1 MGGGQR
7 LGVLELRL
15 DLRPL
20 LRRDAG
26 GEEDRID
33 AEPLGEPG
41 DGRLRRARLA
51 ALDLADVL
59 LREARA
65 RELRLREA
73 GRHAQRA
80 HALAEA
86 GARQS
91 GAGDVAVSCMP
102 ISVNVA
108 FRSPALPRSG
118 DVLLPLRSQV
128 TRSPNHLTWLLDFSG
143 HGSYSQAHTA
153 DDRTPDRMRGHH
165 RRIGRRAQDERG
177 WAAEPR
183 FAGSPPREG
192 VASNGKRPRSRSRG
206 RFRVRGEKPTV
217 SPRVPPSLLPCTS
230 TPQLAYGRMN
240 RPSALEPSRSLSVLR
255 DGLDG
260 CVRFGVLRP
269 RPRADGRGRT
279 RRRLRRR
286 RCRPRRGAR
295 ARSRA

>member
-1 MGGGQR
+1 MGGRQR

-33 AEPLGEPG
+33 AELLGEPG
-41 DGRLRRARLA
+41 DGGLRGARLA

-59 LREARA
+59 LREALPASCVWVRPADTRKRA
-65 RELRLREA
+65 
-73 GRHAQRA
+73 Q
-80 HALAEA
+80 ALAEA
-86 GARQS
+86 GPARWAQTKWRSRACPYQS
-91 GAGDVAVSCMP
+91 TSLSAP
-102 ISVNVA
+102 P
-108 FRSPALPRSG
+108 RSPAGGCPAPASE
-118 DVLLPLRSQV
+118 SSN
-128 TRSPNHLTWLLDFSG
+128 RSPNHLTWLLDFSG

-217 SPRVPPSLLPCTS
+217 PPACPPSLC
-230 TPQLAYGRMN
+230 
-240 RPSALEPSRSLSVLR
+240 
-255 DGLDG
+255 
-260 CVRFGVLRP
+260 
-269 RPRADGRGRT
+269 RART
-279 RRRLRRR
+279 RRSW
-286 RCRPRRGAR
+286 PTGE
-295 ARSRA
+295 